1 MEVCDMVDVTDI
13 IQKTEDTLE
22 NLWNQFELFCPK
34 CLHFKM
40 GQCVASLLQHE
51 YLLNTDC
58 EVINSVFLLCQ
69 IAQPQELNPFNKAI
83 FNYANRKPVDSKIT
97 AAIYL
102 INLLPFSQSTLSSTT
117 TQILQN
123 VKLIGAPLKN
133 FPYSPKPDC
142 SLPIILDDPENDSK
156 EEKHYKEV
164 LSQLF
169 DSDIPDSVFLPPLVR
184 PPPPLYSDSDDL
196 VWLCPNDN
204 EYSFAWEPHIFTDKD
219 KPEDTK
225 KLFILAQ
232 RQALESSQY
241 DLLKQEL
248 YDKEDCL
255 QSLPLSPSTLPK
267 LVDKNPSLAV
277 DILLLLAQTQ
287 QFADYLTVL
296 LNMDLSLH
304 SMEVVN
310 KITANLELPPQFIHF
325 YIRNCITN
333 CTEITDKNT
342 QHRFVRLVCVFLTAL
357 IRNRLVNVQDILI
370 EIQAFCIDHSR
381 IREATGLF
389 RLLKSLDSKELS

>member
-1 MEVCDMVDVTDI
+1 MEVLDMVEVTDI
-13 IQKTEDTLE
+13 IQKTEDTLQS
-22 NLWNQFELFCPK
+22 LWNQFEIFCPK

-40 GQCVASLLQHE
+40 GQCIASLLQHE
-51 YLLNTDC
+51 YLLNSDC

-69 IAQPQELNPFNKAI
+69 LAQPQELNPFNKVL

-102 INLLPFSQSTLSSTT
+102 INLLPFSQNTLSSTT
-117 TQILQN
+117 AQIQKD

-142 SLPIILDDPENDSK
+142 SLPIVLDDPENDSK

-169 DSDIPDSVFLPPLVR
+169 DSNISESVFLPPLVR
-184 PPPPLYSDSDDL
+184 PPPPIYSDPDDL
-196 VWLCPNDN
+196 VWMCPNDN
-204 EYSFAWEPHIFTDKD
+204 EYPFAWEPNISAKE
-219 KPEDTK
+219 KPEDAK

-232 RQALESSQY
+232 RQALETQQY
-241 DLLKQEL
+241 DRLKQEL
-248 YDKEDCL
+248 YKDDGL
-255 QSLPLSPSTLPK
+255 QTLPVTPSTLPK
-267 LVDKNPSLAV
+267 LVDKNPFLAV

-287 QFADYLTVL
+287 QFADYLAVL

-310 KITANLELPPQFIHF
+310 KITANLELPPQFIHY

-333 CTEITDKNT
+333 CTEIPDKNT

-389 RLLKSLDSKELS
+389 RLLKSLDTKDMS

>member
-1 MEVCDMVDVTDI
+1 M
-13 IQKTEDTLE
+13 
-22 NLWNQFELFCPK
+22 
-34 CLHFKM
+34 
-40 GQCVASLLQHE
+40 
-51 YLLNTDC
+51 
-58 EVINSVFLLCQ
+58 
-69 IAQPQELNPFNKAI
+69 
-83 FNYANRKPVDSKIT
+83 
-97 AAIYL
+97 
-102 INLLPFSQSTLSSTT
+102 
-117 TQILQN
+117 
-123 VKLIGAPLKN
+123 
-133 FPYSPKPDC
+133 
-142 SLPIILDDPENDSK
+142 DDPENDSK

-204 EYSFAWEPHIFTDKD
+204 GMPLSYTLLNIKPGAWVTTNIWIISWQPIISLYNIHKYGWSCFIVYEPESLDFAIIWIISEYSFAWEPHIFTDKD

-304 SMEVVN
+304 SMEVCFCN
-310 KITANLELPPQFIHF
+310 KA
-325 YIRNCITN
+325 R
-333 CTEITDKNT
+333 
-342 QHRFVRLVCVFLTAL
+342 
-357 IRNRLVNVQDILI
+357 
-370 EIQAFCIDHSR
+370 
-381 IREATGLF
+381 
-389 RLLKSLDSKELS
+389 

>member
-1 MEVCDMVDVTDI
+1 MEPSDMIEVTDI
-13 IQKTEDTLE
+13 IKKTEETLD
-22 NLWNQFELFCPK
+22 NLWKKFELFCPK

-40 GQCVASLLQHE
+40 GQCISVLLQHE
-51 YLLNTDC
+51 YLLESDC
-58 EVINSVFLLCQ
+58 EVINSIFLLCQ
-69 IAQPQELNPFNKAI
+69 MGQPQELNPFNRII
-83 FNYANRKPVDSKIT
+83 FNYVNQKPVTSKV
-97 AAIYL
+97 AAASYL

-117 TQILQN
+117 SQVLQN
-123 VKLIGAPLKN
+123 VKSIGAPLKN

-142 SLPIILDDPENDSK
+142 SLPIIVDDPENDSK
-156 EEKHYKEV
+156 DDQNYKEV

-169 DSDIPDSVFLPPLVR
+169 GKDIPDSVFIPPLVR
-184 PPPPLYSDSDDL
+184 PPPPLYSEDDDDL
-196 VWLCPNDN
+196 VWLCPNDTD
-204 EYSFAWEPHIFTDKD
+204 YSFAWQPCISDDKD
-219 KPEDTK
+219 KPGDVK
-225 KLFILAQ
+225 KLFALAQ
-232 RQALESSQY
+232 RQSLETRQY
-241 DLLKQEL
+241 ERLKEEL
-248 YDKEDCL
+248 HNKDECL
-255 QSLPLSPSTLPK
+255 PSLSLSPTMLPK

-277 DILLLLAQTQ
+277 DLLLLTAQSQ
-287 QFADYLTVL
+287 QFGEYLTSL
-296 LNMDLSLH
+296 INMDLSLH

-310 KITANLELPPQFIHF
+310 KITANLELPPQFIHY

-389 RLLKSLDSKELS
+389 RLLKSLDTKE